1 MVHVAKQLSSLDVV
15 AGPRN
20 HVINNKI
27 GLGVCG
33 RVRVGSTSTG
43 VIRDEVAVDLI

>member
-1 MVHVAKQLSSLDVV
+1 MV

-27 GLGVCG
+27 GLGVLWAG
-33 RVRVGSTSTG
+33 REGSTSTG
-43 VIRDEVAVDLI
+43 VIRDEVVADLI